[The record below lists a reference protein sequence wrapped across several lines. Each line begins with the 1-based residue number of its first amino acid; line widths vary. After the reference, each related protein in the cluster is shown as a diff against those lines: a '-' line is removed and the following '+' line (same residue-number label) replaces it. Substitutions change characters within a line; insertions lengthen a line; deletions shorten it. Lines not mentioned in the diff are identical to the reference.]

1 MNKKVLVT
9 GATGFIGHYIVHHLL
24 ASGYAVSV
32 LVRPASLAQ
41 ATVHAFNTETKIFEG
56 DLLDPDSLEAA
67 FRGQDAVVHAA
78 ALVSFRP
85 EDKTRLARI
94 NVEGTAHVVNT
105 CLDQHIPHLVHI
117 SSIAALGGQPGQEW
131 FDETTIW
138 VKNKRHTP
146 YAETKYQAE
155 LEVWRG
161 KAEGL
166 NVSILSP
173 SLVIGP
179 WFPGHHSMKIFS
191 HHLPFY
197 PSGGSGLVD
206 VRDVAEAVRACLE
219 LKVYDERI
227 ILNGHNLSY
236 KEMLDRLAFHKGKK
250 GPSIA
255 LPRSLA
261 MAGGW
266 MIGLLN
272 RITGRKTVFH
282 PRILHSVFSK
292 AGFDNTKSIER
303 LGLKYRP
310 VDESIVAV
318 LQEFNGP
325 RLKVKG

>member
-9 GATGFIGHYIVHHLL
+9 GATGFIGNYTVRHLL
-24 ASGYAVSV
+24 ASGYKVSI
-32 LVRPASLAQ
+32 LVRPESLAQ
-41 ATVHAFNTETKIFEG
+41 VSSDPFRPEVRIFEG

-67 FRGQDAVVHAA
+67 FQDQDAVVHAA

-85 EDKTRLARI
+85 EDKTRLTRI
-94 NVEGTAHVVNT
+94 NVEGTANVVNT
-105 CLDQHIPHLVHI
+105 CLDQHISHLVHI

-131 FDETTIW
+131 FDETAIW

-166 NVSILSP
+166 NVSILNP

-179 WFPGHHSMKIFS
+179 WLPGHHSMKIFS
-191 HHLPFY
+191 HNLPFY
-197 PSGGSGLVD
+197 PSGGNGLVD
-206 VRDVAEAVRACLE
+206 VRDVVEAVRSCLD

-236 KEMLDRLAFHKGKK
+236 KEMLDRLAMHKGKK
-250 GPSIA
+250 GPPIA

-261 MAGGW
+261 MAAGQG
-266 MIGLLN
+266 IGLLN
-272 RITGRKTVFH
+272 RILRRNTVFQ
-282 PRILHSVFSK
+282 PRLLHSVFSK
-292 AGFDNTKSIER
+292 AGFDNTKSIDL

-310 VDESIVAV
+310 VDESIIAV
-318 LQEFNGP
+318 LQG
-325 RLKVKG
+325 LTVKG